1 MTANCAF
8 IRHLLIVLALW
19 PIAGCGGG
27 TSLQDGSGGGG
38 TGGGTGG
45 GGTTGPNPPSSAYNI
60 VTPEQRIAYYDTVL
74 PDFSAV
80 TSAANT
86 GQPTPFM
93 APVTTGSATY
103 DGYMRLIMG
112 NPTVSANVIGN
123 ATLLVRFDGGAV
135 NGTATDFLG
144 VTLDEA
150 FFQQVVSYD
159 GTIGISGGGVTVG
172 ADGFADISFDVDGQL
187 NNGVNTF
194 AVDGTLVGGF
204 NGDGAEGLYAIG
216 SNTNLHGT
224 MQVTIDGI
232 AGPSNIGIGTV
243 SGIRQ

>member
-1 MTANCAF
+1 MASCAF
-8 IRHLLIVLALW
+8 IRGLLIISALL

-27 TSLQDGSGGGG
+27 SLQDGS

-45 GGTTGPNPPSSAYNI
+45 GGGTTGSNPPSSAYHI
-60 VTPEQRIAYYDTVL
+60 VSPEQRVAYYNTIL

-80 TSAANT
+80 TSVATT
-86 GQPTPFM
+86 GPATPFM

-112 NPTVSANVIGN
+112 NTTVSANVIGN
-123 ATLLVRFDGGAV
+123 ATLLVRFDGGTV

-150 FFQQVVSYD
+150 LFQQVVSYD
-159 GTIGISGGGVTVG
+159 GTVAISGGGVTVG
-172 ADGFADISFDVDGQL
+172 ADGSADISFDINGQL

-216 SNTNLHGT
+216 SNSNLHGT

-232 AGPSNIGIGTV
+232 AGPGNIGIATV

>member
-1 MTANCAF
+1 MANCAF
-8 IRHLLIVLALW
+8 IRGLLIILALW

-27 TSLQDGSGGGG
+27 TSLQDGSTGGG
-38 TGGGTGG
+38 TGGG

-60 VTPEQRIAYYDTVL
+60 VIPEQRNTYYNTIL

-80 TSAANT
+80 TAAATT
-86 GQPTPFM
+86 GPATSFM

-112 NPTVSANVIGN
+112 NPTVSANVVGN
-123 ATLLVRFDGGAV
+123 ATLLVRFDGGTV
-135 NGTATDFLG
+135 IGTATDFLG

-150 FFQQVVSYD
+150 LFQQVVSYD

-172 ADGFADISFDVDGQL
+172 ADGTADINFDVDGQL

-216 SNTNLHGT
+216 SNSNLHGT
-224 MQVTIDGI
+224 MLVTIDGI

>member
-1 MTANCAF
+1 MVNCAF
-8 IRHLLIVLALW
+8 IRGLLVMLALW
-19 PIAGCGGG
+19 PIVGCGGG
-27 TSLQDGSGGGG
+27 TPLQGGSTGGE

-45 GGTTGPNPPSSAYNI
+45 GGTPGSNPPSSAYNI
-60 VTPEQRIAYYDTVL
+60 VTSEQRAAYHNTIL

-80 TSAANT
+80 TSAATT
-86 GQPTPFM
+86 GLATPFM
-93 APVTTGSATY
+93 TPVTTGSATY

-112 NPTVSANVIGN
+112 NTTVSANVIGN

-150 FFQQVVSYD
+150 LFQQVVSYD

-172 ADGFADISFDVDGQL
+172 TDGSADVSFDVDGQL
-187 NNGVNTF
+187 INGVNTF
-194 AVDGTLVGGF
+194 AVDGALVGGF
-204 NGDGAEGLYAIG
+204 NGDGADGLYAIG
-216 SNTNLHGT
+216 SNSNLHGT

-232 AGPSNIGIGTV
+232 AGPGNIGIGTV